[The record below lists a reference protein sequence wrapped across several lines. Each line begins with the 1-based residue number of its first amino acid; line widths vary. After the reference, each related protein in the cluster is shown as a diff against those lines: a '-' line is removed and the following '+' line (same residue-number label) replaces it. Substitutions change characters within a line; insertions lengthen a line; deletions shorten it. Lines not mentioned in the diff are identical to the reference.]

1 MPKYS
6 YHCERCDSKYHV
18 WHGMTEEHL
27 KCDVCSSPQ
36 PPPVRIPSIIGEVFI
51 ASSDKV
57 GTVVETTIEETKR
70 ETEKMKEKA
79 SRSMDI

>member
-6 YHCERCDSKYHV
+6 YHCRECDSRYHV

-27 KCDVCSSPQ
+27 KCDVCSSPS
-36 PPPVRIPSIIGEVFI
+36 PVKIPSIIGEVYI
-51 ASSDKV
+51 ASPDKV
-57 GTVVETTIEETKR
+57 GTVVKNTIEETK
-70 ETEKMKEKA
+70 EEIKKMKEKA

>member
-6 YHCERCDSKYHV
+6 YHCEKCDSRYHV
-18 WHGMTEEHL
+18 WHGMTEEHT
-27 KCDVCSSPQ
+27 KCDVCSSPS
-36 PPPVRIPSIIGEVFI
+36 PTRIPSIIGEVFI
-51 ASSDKV
+51 ACPEKV
-57 GTVVETTIEETKR
+57 GTVVKTTIEETKR